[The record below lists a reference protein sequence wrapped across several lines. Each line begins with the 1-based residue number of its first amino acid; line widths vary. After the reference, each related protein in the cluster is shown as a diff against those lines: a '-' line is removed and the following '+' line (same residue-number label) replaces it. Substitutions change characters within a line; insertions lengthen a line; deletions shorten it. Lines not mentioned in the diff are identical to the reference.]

1 MVRKSLVFLA
11 LIFALSSVLYA
22 QAGNTGQLS
31 DSVGIKAQSDVYQFR
46 TKKLIAPAV
55 LLGYGVLSLTY
66 EPLKELNSST
76 RYEINEHQ
84 PENFTLDN
92 FTQYVPAAA
101 VYGLNAIGLKGRH
114 NFADRTIIYATS
126 TLLAAAV
133 VVPLKRSIHEVRP
146 DNSNNQSFPSGHT
159 TTAFASAQFM
169 FREYQQ
175 ENFWLSLS
183 GYPFAIFTGVYRTLN
198 DRHWVGDVVAGAG
211 FGILSTE
218 AAYWLF
224 PHLKKLLTRQNIN
237 NLQLFPSY
245 QSKTYGLNLIK
256 TF

>member
-1 MVRKSLVFLA
+1 MIRKFLFLA
-11 LIFALSSVLYA
+11 VLLTCRSLLFA
-22 QAGNTGQLS
+22 QATSSLPA
-31 DSVGIKAQSDVYQFR
+31 DSNKVEHKNDVYRFKP
-46 TKKLIAPAV
+46 KKLIVPAV
-55 LLGYGVLSLTY
+55 LLGYGTLSLIY

-101 VYGLNAIGLKGRH
+101 VYGLNAFGIKGRH

-169 FREYQQ
+169 FREYQE

-224 PHLKKLLTRQNIN
+224 PHIKKLLTRQNIN
-237 NLQLFPSY
+237 NLQLYPSY
-245 QSKTYGLNLIK
+245 QSKIYGLNLIK

>member
-1 MVRKSLVFLA
+1 MIRKCIIF
-11 LIFALSSVLYA
+11 FALMLVCTSFLFGQSSSVSLTTDTNSINYR
-22 QAGNTGQLS
+22 S
-31 DSVGIKAQSDVYQFR
+31 EVYRFKV
-46 TKKLIAPAV
+46 KKLAVPTV

-66 EPLKELNSST
+66 EPLKELNTST
-76 RYEINEHQ
+76 RFEINEHQ
-84 PENFTLDN
+84 PDNLTLDN

-101 VYGLNAIGLKGRH
+101 VYGLNVFGIKGRH
-114 NFADRTIIYATS
+114 NFTDRTIIYATS

-169 FREYQQ
+169 FREYQGQ
-175 ENFWLSLS
+175 NFWLSLS

-224 PHLKKLLTRQNIN
+224 PHIKKLLSHQNIN
-237 NLQLFPSY
+237 HLQLYPSY
-245 QSKTYGLNLIK
+245 QHQTYGLNLIK
-256 TF
+256 NF